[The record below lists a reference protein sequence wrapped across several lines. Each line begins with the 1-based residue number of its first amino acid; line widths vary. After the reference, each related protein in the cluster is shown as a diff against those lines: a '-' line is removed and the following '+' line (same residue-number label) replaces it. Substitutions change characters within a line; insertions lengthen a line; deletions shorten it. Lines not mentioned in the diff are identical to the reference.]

1 MVGRDKNGKTI
12 YSIGNDIKRR
22 SFPGAY
28 GSSANRRRSWSGAPS
43 SNSIRENREKY
54 NSNTNQNN
62 KWTSERIAQLDNA
75 VKKSGVNIIIEDI
88 FRGGTEEMNGFLAR
102 NYTAAREI
110 TDTMKNIIDSVKIRF
125 GVEPSSVYGRA
136 VRSFEKALAKR
147 ETGGES
153 GIQFSQKINEYPYDM
168 QKIIEGC
175 LENVNKDIVSFAE
188 RVQRGEADS
197 KEKLYLDTVSER
209 AAEDI
214 QRLLG
219 IDVRGYRTSLDVN
232 AVMHIKKRHG
242 VSGIADS
249 SMSNTL
255 DLARIE

>member
-1 MVGRDKNGKTI
+1 M
-12 YSIGNDIKRR
+12 
-22 SFPGAY
+22 
-28 GSSANRRRSWSGAPS
+28 
-43 SNSIRENREKY
+43 
-54 NSNTNQNN
+54 
-62 KWTSERIAQLDNA
+62 
-75 VKKSGVNIIIEDI
+75 KKSGVNIIIEDI

-125 GVEPSSVYGRA
+125 GVEPSSVYERA

-197 KEKLYLDTVSER
+197 
-209 AAEDI
+209 
-214 QRLLG
+214 
-219 IDVRGYRTSLDVN
+219 
-232 AVMHIKKRHG
+232 
-242 VSGIADS
+242 

-255 DLARIE
+255 DLVRIE